1 MQLFRIFNKPEVTQK
16 IQTYESIR
24 GYLYTWNSYLNHKL
38 RKTKIATFYIFMIA
52 NDKHG
57 HA

>member
-24 GYLYTWNSYLNHKL
+24 GYLYTWNVNSYLNHKL
-38 RKTKIATFYIFMIA
+38 RKTKIATFYIFI
-52 NDKHG
+52 DSQR
-57 HA
+57 